1 MSKILFVI
9 DMQNDFVHG
18 VLGSEEAKKIVNP
31 MKHYLSTFDGKI
43 IFTQDT
49 HHASD
54 FETTLEGQNLP
65 LHCDYQSDGWQ
76 IIEALTPFVKSSN
89 QVEKPTFGCKDL
101 PLQVTHNDDVYFCG
115 VCTDIC
121 VISNALLLRTAYPNM
136 HITCLS
142 NLCAGSSLSAHQAAL
157 TVMKSC
163 EIDIKEV

>member
-18 VLGSEEAKKIVNP
+18 VLGSEEAQKIVDP

-54 FETTLEGQNLP
+54 FATTLEGKTLP
-65 LHCDYQSDGWQ
+65 LHCDYQSEGWH
-76 IIEALTPFVKSSN
+76 IIKALTPFLAQAKSL
-89 QVEKPTFGCKDL
+89 EKPTFGCKEL
-101 PLQVTHNDDVYFCG
+101 PLEVTRDDEVYFCG

-121 VISNALLLRTAYPNM
+121 VISNALLLRAAYPNL

-142 NLCAGSSLSAHQAAL
+142 NLCAGTSISSHQAAL